1 MLGKCEP
8 MTACV
13 ELSEKPN
20 LAAADPVEINVYL
33 ANPQSYEIII
43 TDETGPRFSI
53 LDSNGDEVA
62 TQKTAT
68 LSSDKTTITLRAKL
82 TDTTEKENL
91 TLTGSY
97 DIIKGGAVFDGDAYS
112 YSFKQNTPP
121 DDPRSLR
128 NQENAEVDEY
138 HCLHFTYPDQS

>member
-13 ELSEKPN
+13 ELSGKPN
-20 LAAADPVEINVYL
+20 LAAADPFEINVYL

-82 TDTTEKENL
+82 ADTTEKENL

-97 DIIKGGAVFDGDAYS
+97 D
-112 YSFKQNTPP
+112 
-121 DDPRSLR
+121 L
-128 NQENAEVDEY
+128 
-138 HCLHFTYPDQS
+138 